1 MTKEKMMEMLKADL
15 MEKGLPLAEDAIM
28 AVVDSFEKV
37 ITAYIVESPSKIDDM
52 AMPIVASIIKAIK
65 AKADMIDGVQG

>member
-37 ITAYIVESPSKIDDM
+37 ITAYIQESPSKLDDM
-52 AMPIVASIIKAIK
+52 GMPIVASIMKAIR